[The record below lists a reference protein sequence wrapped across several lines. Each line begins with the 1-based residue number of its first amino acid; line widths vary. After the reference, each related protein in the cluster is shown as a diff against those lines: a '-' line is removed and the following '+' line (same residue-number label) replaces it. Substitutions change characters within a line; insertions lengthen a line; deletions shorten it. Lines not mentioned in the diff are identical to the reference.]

1 MPSTFEMRRYI
12 LAGLRVWPKTV
23 TSQSNISKTPS
34 IPYIPGSPTW
44 WVLLT
49 NFHQEIVA
57 GHRA

>member
-1 MPSTFEMRRYI
+1 MRRYI